1 MYRRYA
7 AGQGSTCSFVEHVL
21 RENGTRTGLYSSP
34 HLVDIR
40 ERFRIDGVPVSK
52 TVFVRNFW
60 WMFNRLKVGGCT
72 S

>member
-1 MYRRYA
+1 LYRRYA
-7 AGQGSTCSFVEHVL
+7 AGKGSTCSFVEHVL

-52 TVFVRNFW
+52 TVFVRNCW